1 MTPNREQLR
10 VMAHTVLAAQVVG
23 DWRFGDFIRRM
34 VAATNMSPT
43 MILARVKALAA

>member
-1 MTPNREQLR
+1 MTPNRDQLR

-23 DWRFGDFIRRM
+23 DGRFGEFIRRM

-43 MILARVKALAA
+43 MIMHRVQALAA